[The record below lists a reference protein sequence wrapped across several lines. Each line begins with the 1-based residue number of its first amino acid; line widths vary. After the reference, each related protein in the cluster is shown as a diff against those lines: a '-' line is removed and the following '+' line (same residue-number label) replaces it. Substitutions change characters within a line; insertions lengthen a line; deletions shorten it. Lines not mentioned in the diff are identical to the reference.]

1 MAAFFSRFFSRLVAS
16 GLCACLLGA
25 VFFSLA
31 PGYANA
37 HTVAQAKISGKTVL
51 APLKAKKI
59 IQTADSLQLKPLGHS
74 AFVIGF
80 KNTGSSSWVPSAK
93 KQLIL
98 RSDVSGESYFYHS
111 SWSAK
116 NIVLSK
122 NERVQPGHLTYF
134 RFTLEA
140 PKKEGE
146 YQERLNLFLGDQL
159 IAGSDITIPI
169 AVYKTPSIAV
179 TPPVIQV
186 PNAKA
191 IVAAKNLIQMDP
203 IFSIAANGQADFK
216 VGFKNTGTVPFSD
229 MQKPVTLRS
238 FAKRESYFYGPTWVG
253 KTVVMPLKEGN
264 PGELTFAQFTLHAPA
279 KQGKYIERLAL
290 FDGNTR
296 LSGSEV
302 TLTITVGPP
311 ASVTQIA
318 TVTPIVV
325 PPHPSPNA
333 LASSQ
338 TPAQSQ
344 TPLAATPLPPAAPPS
359 TFIPQGVIDDVREQ
373 EKILRIGLFST
384 RDPITITAR
393 KDFEIRDTS
402 GTYFGSYVS
411 GSVATVTY
419 DFVTRMYEVATPN
432 GTSTTAYP
440 VRLFASKTQV
450 AGGSLR
456 AAVDTSVTSTLSADP
471 APSSTQPQIAVSPE
485 PIAPALI
492 TPSPFPDQDIIFEIT
507 SYTHRPGWS
516 SSINDNTFRAGLEVR
531 YTGATDKLWV
541 INELTLEQYLK
552 GLAETSN
559 NSPYEYQ
566 KALIIAARTYAL
578 YHINRSTKYANEQF
592 TIRATDA
599 DQVYRG
605 YGAEQRLPNVSHA
618 VTETRGAI
626 VTHNGDLAITPYY
639 SQSDGRTR
647 NWEEVWGGGPKP
659 WLVGKPDPCCT
670 GLKMLGHGVGM
681 SARGA
686 LLMAIEGKGYEEIL
700 KYYYTGIEIRRR
712 YL

>member
-1 MAAFFSRFFSRLVAS
+1 MYDMHLNKTFHVLAMCVCLVVGAFFFGTPAR
-16 GLCACLLGA
+16 
-25 VFFSLA
+25 
-31 PGYANA
+31 ANA
-37 HTVAQAKISGKTVL
+37 HTVAQTKTSGKTVL
-51 APLKAKKI
+51 AALKAKKI
-59 IQTADSLQLKPLGHS
+59 IQTADSLQFKPLGHS

-80 KNTGSSSWVPSAK
+80 KNTGSSPWVPSTK
-93 KQLIL
+93 KQLLL
-98 RSDVSGESYFYHS
+98 RSGVSGESYFYHS

-116 NIVLSK
+116 NIILSK
-122 NERVQPGHLTYF
+122 NERVQPGHIVYF

-146 YQERLNLFLGDQL
+146 YQERLSLFLGDQL
-159 IAGSDITIPI
+159 IEGSDITLPI
-169 AVYKTPSIAV
+169 AVSTIPSIAV
-179 TPPVIQV
+179 TSPVIRV
-186 PNAKA
+186 PSAKVV
-191 IVAAKNLIQMDP
+191 VAAKNLIQMDP
-203 IFSIAANGQADFK
+203 IFSIPANGQADFK
-216 VGFKNTGTVPFSD
+216 VGFKNTGTVPFPD

-238 FAKRESYFYGPTWVG
+238 FAKRESYFYGPTWIG
-253 KTVVMPLKEGN
+253 KTVVMPIKEGN

-279 KQGKYIERLAL
+279 QQGKYTERLAL
-290 FDGNTR
+290 FDGATQ
-296 LSGSEV
+296 LSGSEM

-311 ASVTQIA
+311 APVTQIA
-318 TVTPIVV
+318 TVPPIVA
-325 PPHPSPNA
+325 PSHPSPNA
-333 LASSQ
+333 LASAQTSVPSQ
-338 TPAQSQ
+338 TP
-344 TPLAATPLPPAAPPS
+344 PVATSLPPVAPSS
-359 TFIPQGVIDDVREQ
+359 TFVPQGVIDDVREQ

-402 GTYFGSYVS
+402 GTYFGSYAS

-419 DFVTRMYEVATPN
+419 DFVMRMYEVATPN

-456 AAVDTSVTSTLSADP
+456 AAVDTSVTSTSSVDSAS
-471 APSSTQPQIAVSPE
+471 SSTQPQAVASPE
-485 PIAPALI
+485 PSVPTLT

-531 YTGATDKLWV
+531 YAGATDKLWV

-578 YHINRSTKYANEQF
+578 YHINRSTKYASEQF

-605 YGAEQRLPNVSHA
+605 YGAEQRLPNVSRA
-618 VTETRGAI
+618 GAETRGAI